1 MDKVVLDLLFEL
13 TDDEVVLEN
22 LDIELFDTGL
32 IDSLAFTELLVGL
45 EDKLNVVISPSE
57 IDRSDMDTPRKIISQ
72 VAARI

>member
-1 MDKVVLDLLFEL
+1 MDKVVLDLLLEL

-57 IDRSDMDTPRKIISQ
+57 IDRSEMDTPRKIIAQ